1 MNFLDELL
9 LEAETAE
16 EKQRIELDRL
26 RADQLLSA
34 IAVLEAQINDANKLV
49 DDEIKLVE
57 EYRTMELARLN
68 KKISWLAWNE
78 EQFIRSTGEKT
89 IRLPHGMIKLRMS
102 RERVEISDL
111 QRFLNVK
118 SNQRFLKII
127 PESYQPELQAVHSH
141 IKATGELPVGV
152 NLIPGEVKF
161 SYSTNKRSH
170 DNGKDDERTDKS
182 GIKIERTEKVE
193 AVEGQSLR
201 GE

>member
-16 EKQRIELDRL
+16 EKQRIEVDKL

-34 IAVLEAQINDANKLV
+34 IAVLEAQVDDANRLA

-68 KKISWLAWNE
+68 KKISWLAWNA

-89 IRLPHGMIKLRMS
+89 IRLPHGIIKLRMS
-102 RERVEISDL
+102 RERIEITDL

-161 SYSTNKRSH
+161 SYSTNKRSNG
-170 DNGKDDERTDKS
+170 NGKDDERTNES
-182 GIKIERTEKVE
+182 GIEVERAGE
-193 AVEGQSLR
+193 AEAAER
-201 GE
+201 PAI

>member
-16 EKQRIELDRL
+16 EKQRIEVDKL

-34 IAVLEAQINDANKLV
+34 IAVLEAQVDDANRLA

-68 KKISWLAWNE
+68 KKISWLAWNA

-89 IRLPHGMIKLRMS
+89 IRLPHGTIKLRMS
-102 RERVEISDL
+102 RERVEITDL

-118 SNQRFLKII
+118 TNQRFLKII
-127 PESYQPELQAVHSH
+127 PESYQPDIQAVHNQ
-141 IKATGELPVGV
+141 IKTTGELPVGV

-161 SYSTNKRSH
+161 SYSTNKRNNA
-170 DNGKDDERTDKS
+170 NGKDDERTNES
-182 GIKIERTEKVE
+182 GTEFERTGE
-193 AVEGQSLR
+193 AEVVEGPTV
-201 GE
+201 

>member
-16 EKQRIELDRL
+16 EKQRIEVDKL

-34 IAVLEAQINDANKLV
+34 IAVLEAQVDDANRLA

-68 KKISWLAWNE
+68 KKISWLAWNA

-89 IRLPHGMIKLRMS
+89 IRLPHGIIKLRMS
-102 RERVEISDL
+102 RERIEITDL

-118 SNQRFLKII
+118 ANQRFLKII
-127 PESYQPELQAVHSH
+127 PESYQPELQVVHSH

-161 SYSTNKRSH
+161 SYSTNKRSNG
-170 DNGKDDERTDKS
+170 NGKDDERTNEG
-182 GIKIERTEKVE
+182 GIEVERAGE
-193 AVEGQSLR
+193 AEAAQR
-201 GE
+201 PAI

>member
-16 EKQRIELDRL
+16 EKQRIEVDKL

-34 IAVLEAQINDANKLV
+34 ISVLEAQVDDANRLA

-68 KKISWLAWNE
+68 KKISWLAWNA

-89 IRLPHGMIKLRMS
+89 IRLPHGIIKLRMS
-102 RERVEISDL
+102 RERIEISDL

-152 NLIPGEVKF
+152 NLIPGEIKF
-161 SYSTNKRSH
+161 SYSTNKRTNG
-170 DNGKDDERTDKS
+170 NGKDNERTNES
-182 GIKIERTEKVE
+182 GIEIERTENVE
-193 AVEGQSLR
+193 AVDGPAI
-201 GE
+201 